1 MQTVKDT
8 CSPVLTDKTQEQE
21 KTYVAPASKPVYEVC
36 KRIFDVVMSVFAL
49 IVLSPVF
56 LIAAIAIL
64 IEDGGPVF
72 FCQNRLTKGGR
83 EFKMYKFRSMVKDA
97 EAKLESLMDQ
107 NEMKG
112 PAFKIT
118 DDPRITK
125 VGKILR
131 KTSIDELPQLL
142 NIIKG
147 DMSIIG
153 PRPPLP
159 REVAQYTPYQM
170 HRLDVITGLACYHE
184 CQGRSEA
191 HNFDAWVE
199 SDLKYIRERSFL
211 TDLKVIFMTIKVVI
225 TGKGAM

>member
-1 MQTVKDT
+1 MQTVNEN
-8 CSPVLTDKTQEQE
+8 CSTVLTDKTQEQE
-21 KTYVAPASKPVYEVC
+21 KSYVAPAPKPVYEVC
-36 KRIFDVVMSVFAL
+36 KRIFDVAMSLFAL

-56 LIAAIAIL
+56 LIASIAIL

-72 FCQNRLTKGGR
+72 FCQTRLTKGGK

-97 EAKLESLMDQ
+97 EAKLASLMDK

-159 REVAQYTPYQM
+159 REVVQYTPYQM

-191 HNFDAWVE
+191 HNFEAWVE